1 MVVVTFTI
9 QPFWRKLIDVATLA
23 GRVWSESPTYRWR
36 SSRGK
41 GALAMRRPPPGSS
54 VWSLAEPS
62 EIKHWLLRLGTLHRA
77 CVARIRDC
85 QKARQAHLPNSPFC
99 KCRECPQREVQL
111 WIPHSAPNGALISLD
126 WLLAWIGCLAA
137 CLRSL
142 SQDPVSGPCLRTLSG
157 TLSQDP
163 CRHESAVVQ

>member
-1 MVVVTFTI
+1 
-9 QPFWRKLIDVATLA
+9 
-23 GRVWSESPTYRWR
+23 VWSESPTTGGGRLAARAHWPCDGHRRGLPFGRLLNPAR
-36 SSRGK
+36 SSTGYCDLAPSIGRVWRAYEIVKRRGK
-41 GALAMRRPPPGSS
+41 
-54 VWSLAEPS
+54 
-62 EIKHWLLRLGTLHRA
+62 
-77 CVARIRDC
+77 RIS
-85 QKARQAHLPNSPFC
+85 PNSPFC